1 MSVGGPASGAAPA
14 DVFTASIGAATEGAA
29 TPSGAAPD
37 VAALD
42 ARHVWHP
49 YTQHWRAPE
58 PVEVVA
64 ARGAW
69 LHAADGRRILDAISS
84 WWVTLHGHGEP
95 AIARAITEQA
105 AALEQVIFA
114 GFTHAPAARLAAA
127 LAAVLPSGLER
138 VFFSDNG
145 STAVEVGVK
154 VALQAWH
161 NRGRPRRLV
170 AALEGA
176 YHGDTFGAMSV
187 GARGVFSGP
196 FDGHLFEVAR
206 LPCPA
211 RDGDA
216 TLRAFDALLAAR
228 GRELAALVVE
238 PLVLGAAGMRVY
250 DAAVLRALAARCR
263 DAGVLLVADE
273 VMTGFG
279 RTGPLFACGGAGVE
293 PDVACLSKGLTGG
306 FLPLGATAVRAE
318 LFDAFL
324 GDDRRLTF
332 FHGHSF
338 TGSPVACAAA
348 LASLELLLRPE
359 CAAARARIESAHR
372 RHLAR
377 LTGRAG
383 VRAPRVLG
391 TVAAFDL
398 AGPGE
403 AAGYLAPVGRR
414 LAEYALAEGVL
425 LRPLGDACYVLPPY
439 CTTDE
444 ELGLVYGVVE
454 RFLDGA
460 RAPDAG
466 GGGVVDDA

>member
-1 MSVGGPASGAAPA
+1 MH
-14 DVFTASIGAATEGAA
+14 TQRQH
-29 TPSGAAPD
+29 APD
-37 VAALD
+37 VLALD

-49 YTQHWRAPE
+49 YTQHWNAPS
-58 PVEVVA
+58 PVEIVG

-84 WWVTLHGHGEP
+84 WWVTLHGHAEP
-95 AIARAITEQA
+95 AIARAVAEQA
-105 AALEQVIFA
+105 GALEQVIFA
-114 GFTHAPAARLAAA
+114 GFTHAPAARLAAE
-127 LAAVLPSGLER
+127 LAAVLPPGLER

-154 VALQAWH
+154 IALQSWH

-187 GARGVFSGP
+187 GARGVFSAAYE
-196 FDGHLFEVAR
+196 GHLFEVAR
-206 LPCPA
+206 LPDPS
-211 RDGDA
+211 RDPEG
-216 TLRAFDALLAAR
+216 TLAAFDTLLGAR
-228 GRELAALVVE
+228 RGELAALVVE
-238 PLVLGAAGMRVY
+238 PLVLGAAGMRMY

-263 DAGVLLVADE
+263 DAGVYLVADE

-293 PDVACLSKGLTGG
+293 PDVVCLSKGLTGG
-306 FLPLGATAVRAE
+306 FLPMGATAVRGE

-324 GDDRRLTF
+324 SDDRRRTF

-338 TGSPVACAAA
+338 TANPVACAAA
-348 LASLELLLRPE
+348 LSSLALLRDPA
-359 CAAARARIESAHR
+359 CAAARARIEAAHR
-372 RHLAR
+372 RELAALGAHPR
-377 LTGRAG
+377 
-383 VRAPRVLG
+383 VRGARVLG

-398 AGPGE
+398 ADDGGE
-403 AAGYLAPVGRR
+403 GYLAPVGRR

-444 ELGLVYGVVE
+444 ELALAYAVVD
-454 RFLDGA
+454 RFLGGA
-460 RAPDAG
+460 RAPAAT
-466 GGGVVDDA
+466 GGGVLDDA